1 MPGFWAMRDKG
12 NPVFDT
18 PKRGE
23 LTYTPLHNGTAEKQA
38 MNTNLYEIRWHGRG
52 GQGAITAA
60 KITAQ
65 AAYLDGYH
73 GVTAAPSFGAE
84 RRGAPVSASTR
95 IARAPVMVMS
105 QVEEPDVVVVLD
117 HTLLKYKDVTSGLR
131 PGGWLVV
138 NSWQGPEE
146 IKIKGDF
153 SIATADATRVCR
165 ELGLIVAGLTVV
177 NTAILGA
184 FVRATEMV
192 DMASVEKVIR
202 ERFSDSAVDMNLA
215 AIRKTCEITRLEKA
229 G

>member
-1 MPGFWAMRDKG
+1 MANKPF
-12 NPVFDT
+12 
-18 PKRGE
+18 
-23 LTYTPLHNGTAEKQA
+23 
-38 MNTNLYEIRWHGRG
+38 MNTKLHEIRWHGRG

-95 IARAPVMVMS
+95 ISRDTVKVVS

-117 HTLLKYKDVTSGLR
+117 HTLLRDEDVISGLR

-138 NSWQGPEE
+138 NSWQRPREL
-146 IKIKGDF
+146 KIKGDF

-165 ELGLIVAGLTVV
+165 DLGLIVAGLTVV
-177 NTAILGA
+177 NTAIMGA
-184 FVRATEMV
+184 FIRATGMV

-202 ERFSDSAVDMNLA
+202 ERFSDSSVDINLA
-215 AIRKTCEITRLEKA
+215 AIRKTYEITKLQ
-229 G
+229 